1 MTIPLDIRRGWLL
14 IFSLKIP
21 AHLLGSAGKTHYS
34 INLKKT
40 DKMRDVIYNF
50 IHDHMMIHIVLI
62 ALCIAATIGAMF
74 IDLITGV
81 MKAKQ
86 RGEARTST
94 GYKKTAV
101 KAKKY
106 FTPFIELCFIDLL
119 CCIVIP
125 FPVFSMIWTGYC
137 IFCEFKSVREK
148 SWEKA
153 ELRKAEKTMSV
164 IIENKED
171 IAKLAAQIL
180 FESKKEEK
188 K

>member
-1 MTIPLDIRRGWLL
+1 M
-14 IFSLKIP
+14 K
-21 AHLLGSAGKTHYS
+21 
-34 INLKKT
+34 
-40 DKMRDVIYNF
+40 DVIDNF
-50 IHDHMMIHIVLI
+50 INEHMMIHIVLI

-74 IDLITGV
+74 VDLVSGI

-94 GYKKTAV
+94 GYKKTAI

-119 CCIVIP
+119 CCVAIP

-164 IIENKED
+164 IIENKDD
-171 IAKLAAQIL
+171 IARIVAKVL
-180 FESKKEEK
+180 FDEVQKTNRQDNKKPVSPDRYN
-188 K
+188 